1 MRDICT
7 GSKRSVDMAE
17 RTGRGVIAD
26 HTPYASIIP
35 PTVNLPVS
43 LRTRDQPVGHYKR
56 GWLKVS

>member
-17 RTGRGVIAD
+17 RTREGGLIAD

-43 LRTRDQPVGHYKR
+43 LRARDQPVEHYK
-56 GWLKVS
+56 GG